1 MISDRVF
8 GLVVAVAALAYIA
21 AARDIQTSFL
31 ADPVGPKT
39 FPTIIGAVAALASM
53 FLVFRPDPEP
63 EWPGLRTL
71 VALAMAVGV
80 LVLYAYSLKPMGF
93 LLPTALASGLLSY
106 QITPR
111 PRRAVIAGICLSAG
125 LFVIFKYA
133 LGLGLVAF
141 PRAFAG

>member
-1 MISDRVF
+1 VASDRVF
-8 GLVVAVAALAYIA
+8 GLVMALLALAYIA

-31 ADPVGPKT
+31 MDPVGPKT
-39 FPTIIGAVAALASM
+39 FPTIIGALGALASM

-71 VALAMAVGV
+71 GALAMAVGV

-93 LLPTALASGLLSY
+93 LLPTALAAGLLSY

-111 PRRAVIAGICLSAG
+111 PRRAAIAGVCLSVG
-125 LFVIFKYA
+125 LFVIFRFA
-133 LGLGLVAF
+133 LGLGLVPF
-141 PRAFAG
+141 PRGLVG